1 VAGVNGGKL
10 TKGDFM
16 GEGNILITAT
26 MDPQAKKAI
35 TDFLGS
41 LNQIVKG
48 DKLGQYFDNLSN
60 VSSKFAASLQ
70 RFKKETDNISFA
82 KSLVNDFNA
91 LEGIAQ
97 ADGKKLQDV
106 LKGIAGGYDSVMQ
119 SVERAKTVAGS
130 SSFDGITAKAVQDF
144 VTSGRVIEEWGAN
157 VKRIIEGVTMNTST
171 EELQTRI
178 KELNEAL
185 AISNT
190 EKDKA
195 AAAIDRYKKAAE
207 EAAEAERRMKET
219 YNETFYGDEYQEL
232 ANKAEKYN
240 EVVQRNVEEVKRFIE
255 VSKLGTFDQWRGL
268 NEAVDYDGIQAVLDT
283 VERGSMDAS
292 TAIVRL
298 KEDYGSL
305 IDLSSTKDIGEDKIR
320 HLESAVQETV
330 SIVREL
336 KDTVGNAG
344 FGSSDGHTVL
354 DRALGDSEEIR
365 GDTEALR
372 AAQNVVVNLLNSF
385 AAGGNGVETER
396 TAISGLVTA
405 LKELATVDVQ
415 GLTLTSD
422 ILRRL
427 PNMANIRVNTDQMD
441 NLSRS
446 LKSLAQLSKD
456 MDFSALTTLT
466 NVNLSGFSNLSVS
479 KASMSNL
486 ATYLPQITGSS
497 VDIDKLRALTTINLS
512 NFNKD
517 NLSVS
522 NAAFKHL
529 QELVQTIQGV
539 SNTPVAG
546 PNLSGL
552 DSAAQTIDQVTQKV
566 KQEKE
571 AYRESNEAKKEDVA
585 ASEAAAKAEDDKR
598 KISELLAEALKR
610 EKEATNGTSSSAAK
624 HTDVI
629 KQQEDAMW
637 EAYRAEQGMHNKS
650 AAETEAEV
658 DREIAAYN
666 KRLDAQQAAADKA
679 QKAWEKEEAAA
690 MAAADKKAD
699 AEERATQR
707 KIKAAEDAAAK
718 IAASEQKAAEAAIK
732 RTAYDDAKRAVNQYY
747 DLLSA
752 QNKDPSKRADV
763 VMTDAG
769 WASKSGLYAGFA
781 QQLNDA
787 TAAFNML
794 TDAQN
799 KNNLSGQQVAAINEL
814 IATRQKEYAL
824 AVENTAAKEAE
835 HAQKSEE
842 LTQKKQAEAEAARA
856 AKEAKQQEAE
866 ATKAQAQAERDA
878 AKAAKETEQNAN
890 RKKNYTTQ
898 LNSLLVK
905 CEAAERKYAAAAK
918 IANAKEHYEGIQ
930 RTKEEVEGLLRKL
943 DELDPNLDEVAAGL
957 RNCTEEYSKNS
968 TALQTNSSLVG
979 RWVTNGMQQLTSRL
993 QYSLGLAAMV
1003 YKAVGEV
1010 KKMVTTAVELDSA
1023 MNTLQI
1029 VTRASGAEMD
1039 AYGKRVSSMAKETAQ
1054 ATKDLIDA
1062 TTVYARLGYSMDES
1076 AILSKYTA
1084 MLQSVGIYIA

>member
-1 VAGVNGGKL
+1 MAGVNGGKL

-48 DKLGQYFDNLSN
+48 DKLGQYFDSLSN

-70 RFKKETDNISFA
+70 RFKKETGNIDFA

-130 SSFDGITAKAVQDF
+130 SSFDGITSKAVHDF
-144 VTSGRVIEEWGAN
+144 VTSARVMEEWGAD

-178 KELNEAL
+178 RELNEAL

-195 AAAIDRYKKAAE
+195 AAASERYKKAAE
-207 EAAEAERRMKET
+207 QAAEAERRMKET
-219 YNETFYGDEYQEL
+219 YNEKFHGDEYQEL
-232 ANKAEKYN
+232 VNKAEKYN
-240 EVVQRNVEEVKRFIE
+240 EVVQRNVEEVQRFIE
-255 VSKLGTFDQWRGL
+255 VSKLGTFDRFGSLDQS
-268 NEAVDYDGIQAVLDT
+268 VDYSGIQAILDT
-283 VERGSMDAS
+283 VERGSMTADE
-292 TAIVRL
+292 AIVRL

-365 GDTEALR
+365 GDAEALR

-385 AAGGNGVETER
+385 AAGGNGAETER
-396 TAISGLVTA
+396 TAISGLVAA

-479 KASMSNL
+479 KASMANL
-486 ATYLPQITGSS
+486 ATYLPQITGSN
-497 VDIDKLRALTTINLS
+497 VDIDKLRALTTINLT

-539 SNTPVAG
+539 SNTPVSG

-552 DSAAQTIDQVTQKV
+552 DSAAQTIDHVTQKV
-566 KQEKE
+566 KQEG
-571 AYRESNEAKKEDVA
+571 SF
-585 ASEAAAKAEDDKR
+585 
-598 KISELLAEALKR
+598 
-610 EKEATNGTSSSAAK
+610 
-624 HTDVI
+624 
-629 KQQEDAMW
+629 
-637 EAYRAEQGMHNKS
+637 
-650 AAETEAEV
+650 
-658 DREIAAYN
+658 
-666 KRLDAQQAAADKA
+666 
-679 QKAWEKEEAAA
+679 
-690 MAAADKKAD
+690 
-699 AEERATQR
+699 
-707 KIKAAEDAAAK
+707 
-718 IAASEQKAAEAAIK
+718 
-732 RTAYDDAKRAVNQYY
+732 
-747 DLLSA
+747 
-752 QNKDPSKRADV
+752 P
-763 VMTDAG
+763 
-769 WASKSGLYAGFA
+769 
-781 QQLNDA
+781 
-787 TAAFNML
+787 
-794 TDAQN
+794 
-799 KNNLSGQQVAAINEL
+799 
-814 IATRQKEYAL
+814 
-824 AVENTAAKEAE
+824 
-835 HAQKSEE
+835 
-842 LTQKKQAEAEAARA
+842 
-856 AKEAKQQEAE
+856 
-866 ATKAQAQAERDA
+866 
-878 AKAAKETEQNAN
+878 
-890 RKKNYTTQ
+890 
-898 LNSLLVK
+898 
-905 CEAAERKYAAAAK
+905 
-918 IANAKEHYEGIQ
+918 
-930 RTKEEVEGLLRKL
+930 
-943 DELDPNLDEVAAGL
+943 
-957 RNCTEEYSKNS
+957 
-968 TALQTNSSLVG
+968 
-979 RWVTNGMQQLTSRL
+979 
-993 QYSLGLAAMV
+993 
-1003 YKAVGEV
+1003 
-1010 KKMVTTAVELDSA
+1010 
-1023 MNTLQI
+1023 
-1029 VTRASGAEMD
+1029 
-1039 AYGKRVSSMAKETAQ
+1039 
-1054 ATKDLIDA
+1054 
-1062 TTVYARLGYSMDES
+1062 
-1076 AILSKYTA
+1076 
-1084 MLQSVGIYIA
+1084 